1 MIHDIIQGNFL
12 TFIVTAF
19 IATFVAIDHGFDRP
33 TRRIFG
39 VSITL
44 VVLLMAAGVVGEY
57 YKDSGFSL
65 VLGLSAAT
73 ERAVRPATILA
84 LILTM
89 LREEKR
95 PRLKW
100 LLSAP
105 IIVNW
110 ILSFLSIWNGW
121 YFYYD
126 EAMVRRLGPL
136 GLVPFVMSGVY
147 MVLVIVLALKA
158 TRRLREDNEWIL
170 AIFIALSSTI
180 ATISEAAFKYKYM
193 LTGTI
198 AVANCAYYMY
208 IHVQVYKRD
217 SLTRLLN
224 RHNLE
229 FDINDLG
236 SSSYVCTFIDIDD
249 FKQINDR
256 YGHEAGD
263 DALVLVARYLRKY
276 KPEDSRV
283 YRYGGDEFV
292 VITPGKS
299 RTRVDGMI
307 TSVMKKLEEY
317 GMSIS
322 FGLAV
327 RSEGESFDEVCDRAD
342 KDMYANKRKYK
353 HIRRRHMTDSCINKL
368 RKGRR

>member
-44 VVLLMAAGVVGEY
+44 VVLLMAAGVAGEY

-170 AIFIALSSTI
+170 VIFIALSSTI
-180 ATISEAAFKYKYM
+180 ATMAEAVFKYKYM

-249 FKQINDR
+249 FKQINDTK
-256 YGHEAGD
+256 GHKYGD
-263 DALVLVARYLRKY
+263 DILIKIAGILEKE
-276 KPEDSRV
+276 KPVEGFV
-283 YRYGGDEFV
+283 YRFGGDEFV
-292 VITPGKS
+292 VFYPNYDERITDNFITAVSLELKKSNVSLSHGIIVTDPASGKS
-299 RTRVDGMI
+299 LDEYI
-307 TSVMKKLEEY
+307 VM
-317 GMSIS
+317 
-322 FGLAV
+322 
-327 RSEGESFDEVCDRAD
+327 AD
-342 KDMYANKRKYK
+342 KEMYKIKQARKA
-353 HIRRRHMTDSCINKL
+353 T
-368 RKGRR
+368 

>member
-44 VVLLMAAGVVGEY
+44 VVLLMAAGVAGEY

-65 VLGLSAAT
+65 VVGLSAAT

-126 EAMVRRLGPL
+126 EAMVRHLGPL

-158 TRRLREDNEWIL
+158 TRRLREDNDL
-170 AIFIALSSTI
+170 FI
-180 ATISEAAFKYKYM
+180 
-193 LTGTI
+193 
-198 AVANCAYYMY
+198 
-208 IHVQVYKRD
+208 
-217 SLTRLLN
+217 
-224 RHNLE
+224 
-229 FDINDLG
+229 
-236 SSSYVCTFIDIDD
+236 
-249 FKQINDR
+249 
-256 YGHEAGD
+256 
-263 DALVLVARYLRKY
+263 
-276 KPEDSRV
+276 
-283 YRYGGDEFV
+283 
-292 VITPGKS
+292 
-299 RTRVDGMI
+299 
-307 TSVMKKLEEY
+307 
-317 GMSIS
+317 
-322 FGLAV
+322 
-327 RSEGESFDEVCDRAD
+327 
-342 KDMYANKRKYK
+342 
-353 HIRRRHMTDSCINKL
+353 
-368 RKGRR
+368 

>member
-33 TRRIFG
+33 TRRIFS
-39 VSITL
+39 VAIAL
-44 VVLLMAAGVVGEY
+44 VVLLMAAGVAGEY
-57 YKDSGFSL
+57 YKDSGSAL
-65 VLGLSAAT
+65 ILGLSAAT
-73 ERAVRPATILA
+73 ERAARPATILV

-105 IIVNW
+105 IIINW
-110 ILSFLSIWNGW
+110 VLSFLSIWNGC

-126 EAMVRRLGPL
+126 EAMVRHFGPL
-136 GLVPFVMSGVY
+136 GMVPFVMSGIY

-170 AIFIALSSTI
+170 AIFIAISSTI
-180 ATISEAAFKYKYM
+180 ATVAEAMFKYKYM

-236 SSSYVCTFIDIDD
+236 SSPYVCTFIDVDD
-249 FKQINDR
+249 FKQINDK
-256 YGHEAGD
+256 YGHEVGD

-307 TSVMKKLEEY
+307 TSVMKRLEEY

-322 FGLAV
+322 FGVAV
-327 RSEGESFDEVCDRAD
+327 RSKGESFETVCDRAD
-342 KDMYANKRKYK
+342 ADMYDNKRKYK
-353 HIRRRHMTDSCINKL
+353 HIRRRSITESCINKL
-368 RKGRR
+368 KKSRR